1 MPYVL
6 LSDSR
11 KISLL
16 KFLEKDR
23 PITITYRARELFE
36 YPVLPVTNK
45 HIWTVRTSNQLEKPR
60 FVIIG
65 LQTNRKSVNTSD
77 ASEFDNCNL
86 RNVKLFLNSQYYPY
100 HDLNL
105 NIAQNQYAIAY
116 DMFANFQSV
125 YYNKEAEP
133 ILTRSQFIKRVPLIV
148 IDCSKQNETL
158 KNAPVDVR
166 IEIESRDNFPEN
178 TSAYCLIIHDRI
190 VQYTSGTGDVKK
202 II

>member
-1 MPYVL
+1 M
-6 LSDSR
+6 
-11 KISLL
+11 
-16 KFLEKDR
+16 
-23 PITITYRARELFE
+23 
-36 YPVLPVTNK
+36 LPVTNK

-65 LQTNRKSVNTSD
+65 LQTNRKSINTSN

-133 ILTRSQFIKRVPLIV
+133 TLTRSQFIEKIPLII

-178 TSAYCLIIHDRI
+178 TAAYCLIIHDRI
-190 VQYTSGTGDVKK
+190 IQYTSGTGDVKK
-202 II
+202 VV